1 MREISK
7 FCDNKAVIT
16 GKLMECTVDE
26 RTSKTSGAPYASAI
40 FKVRVAQEYDGN
52 DVEVSEIT
60 LRDMSSKFSK
70 KDNTILQHFTSI
82 ENMRALKTTQLRGY
96 DNADMVYV
104 GRGSLRE
111 NYYTN
116 NSGVQV
122 DGFDVSAGFGARAVS
137 ASSKQQAVFN
147 TEIFILNIREE
158 ISKDEQLTGRVI
170 VRGAVVQYG
179 SKVDVLDFIIENPQN
194 AQAFMSRFQ
203 EGETTRIWGY
213 IRCATREVEKT
224 IENTDSWGS
233 ANTVKP
239 STEYVRELIVS
250 GGNPMPNDEDNSY
263 DPADIRKALAERDVR
278 MKEEKENKLNAPRAT
293 SKAPVA
299 EKPAASAA
307 TWGDDSEEFSL

>member
-7 FCDNKAVIT
+7 VCDNKAVIT

-26 RTSKTSGAPYASAI
+26 RASKTTGAPYASAI
-40 FKVRVAQEYDGN
+40 FKVRVAQQYDGN

-70 KDNTILQHFTSI
+70 KDNSIIQHFTNI
-82 ENMRALKTTQLRGY
+82 ESMRALRTTQLSGFE
-96 DNADMVYV
+96 NADTVYI

-111 NYYTN
+111 NYYTDN
-116 NSGVQV
+116 GGTQR
-122 DGFDVSAGFGARAVS
+122 DGFDVTAGFGARAV
-137 ASSKQQAVFN
+137 AANSKQQAVFN
-147 TEIFILNIREE
+147 TEIFILNIKEE
-158 ISKDEQLTGRVI
+158 IGKDEQLTGRVI
-170 VRGAVVQYG
+170 VHGAIVQYG

-213 IRCATREVEKT
+213 IRCATREVEKVV
-224 IENTDSWGS
+224 ESVDSWGS

-263 DPADIRKALAERDVR
+263 DPADIRKALAERETR
-278 MKEEKENKLNAPRAT
+278 MAEERENKKNAPRITA
-293 SKAPVA
+293 KAPVA
-299 EKPAASAA
+299 EKPAASTAP
-307 TWGDDSEEFSL
+307 WGDDSEEFSL